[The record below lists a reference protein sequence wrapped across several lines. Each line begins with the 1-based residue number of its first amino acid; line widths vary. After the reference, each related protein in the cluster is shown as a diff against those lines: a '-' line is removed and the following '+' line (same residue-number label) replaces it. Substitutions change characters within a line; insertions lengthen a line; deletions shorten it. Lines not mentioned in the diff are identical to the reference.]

1 MRYFLSILFLLPFIF
16 LLWLANVADKRRMAT
31 PAKRKTGVLVYA
43 CLASL
48 WVVVLAAA
56 VFLLLMGAAY
66 TRYADIPL
74 LTQHYA
80 EQGLDP
86 QSTVRAMQSLPRLGA
101 GLTILALLGMLTLLP
116 SARRLISRIINISPD
131 SIVHA
136 VALSYTVLI
145 LVNFWLVAG
154 MDLGVVAETF
164 PTAPSG
170 QMIVMIW
177 FQNILMV
184 VMALVGIGWL
194 SRRDLRNVLHR
205 LEATW
210 PQWRDV
216 GAGVGMGGA
225 LFLLYIAINF
235 LFFVNGYRL
244 NPNIQR
250 MIERFSGPLMTSF
263 PGVLTMGVAA
273 ALGEE
278 LVYRGALQPRFGV
291 FLTALFFTLMHVQ
304 YGVSSAT
311 LMVFIVGLALG
322 WMRQRRNTTTAIFTH
337 ATYNITMGLMF
348 LLLRLVFGGG

>member
-31 PAKRKTGVLVYA
+31 PAKRRSGVLVYA
-43 CLASL
+43 CLIGL
-48 WVVVLAAA
+48 WAAVLAAA
-56 VFLLLMGAAY
+56 VFLLLMGLAY
-66 TRYADIPL
+66 ARYADIPL
-74 LTQHYA
+74 LTHHYA

-101 GLTILALLGMLTLLP
+101 GLIILALLGMLTLLP
-116 SARRLISRIINISPD
+116 SARRLISRIINISPA
-131 SIVHA
+131 SVVHA

-170 QMIVMIW
+170 RMMTLIW
-177 FQNILMV
+177 LQNILMV
-184 VMALVGIGWL
+184 VMALVGVGWL
-194 SRRDLRNVLHR
+194 SRRNLRNVLQR
-205 LEATW
+205 LGVAW
-210 PQWRDV
+210 PKWRDV
-216 GAGVGMGGA
+216 GAGAGMGVA

-235 LFFVNGYRL
+235 LFFINGYRL
-244 NPNIQR
+244 NPDILK

-263 PGVLTMGVAA
+263 PGVLTLGVAA

-291 FLTALFFTLMHVQ
+291 FLTALFFTLMHIQ

-311 LMVFIVGLALG
+311 LVVFVVGLALG
-322 WMRQRRNTTTAIFTH
+322 WMRQRRNTTAAIFTH

-348 LLLRLVFGGG
+348 LLFGSG